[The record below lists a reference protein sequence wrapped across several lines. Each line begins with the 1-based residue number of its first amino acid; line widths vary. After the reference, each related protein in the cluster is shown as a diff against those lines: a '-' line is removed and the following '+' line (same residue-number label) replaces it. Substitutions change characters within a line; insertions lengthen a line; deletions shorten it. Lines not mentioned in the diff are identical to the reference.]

1 MDCEKIPK
9 RICKGEK
16 SLALNTEIL
25 SQKNEYGYYE
35 IRMESVGG
43 QGANLAG
50 KILAD
55 AGILHMGL
63 NGVNFASYG
72 SEKKGT
78 PVKSFI
84 KFSEG
89 DKDIRVNSPVVEP
102 HLLVVFHTNLAG
114 KVAVM
119 QGVKPGSKVIVNT
132 PKKCSEIRDLLQV
145 PGGITLYCV
154 DAMKIAVEE
163 KVRINTT
170 IMGTICRAVDFLTKD
185 AVYASIKDIFGH
197 KYPHLLEPNLNAF
210 ERGHEE
216 VDIMEVADDAKYEV
230 QPFQPFHPKMGWK
243 NAPIGGVITNPGN
256 TVLNDMSM
264 SRSGFYPQWHEDLC
278 INCAECDSVCP
289 DQSMIF
295 VTKKDDKGVEKR
307 FMTGVDMQHC
317 KGCLR
322 CVDVCPKQALTAERE
337 IED

>member
-1 MDCEKIPK
+1 
-9 RICKGEK
+9 
-16 SLALNTEIL
+16 LAQQTEIL
-25 SQKNEYGYYE
+25 KQKNEYGYYE

-84 KFSEG
+84 KFSEP
-89 DKDIRVNSPVVEP
+89 DRDIRVNSPVVEP

-119 QGVKPGSKVIVNT
+119 QGVKPGAAVIVNT
-132 PKKCSEIRDLLQV
+132 PKKCDEVRDLLQV
-145 PGGITLYCV
+145 PGGVTLYCV
-154 DAMKIAVEE
+154 DAMKISVEE

-185 AVYASIKDIFGH
+185 AVHASIKDIFGH

-216 VDIMEVADDAKYEV
+216 VDILEVPDDGKYPV
-230 QPFQPFHPKMGWK
+230 QPFTPFRPKLGWK
-243 NAPIGGVITNPGN
+243 NAPIGGVIPNPGN
-256 TVLNDMSM
+256 TALNDMSM
-264 SRSGFYPQWHEDLC
+264 SRSGFYPVWHEDLC
-278 INCAECDSVCP
+278 INCGECDSVCP
-289 DQSMIF
+289 DQAMIF
-295 VTKKDDKGVEKR
+295 VTRKDDKGEDKR
-307 FMTGVDMQHC
+307 FMTGVNLQYC
-317 KGCLR
+317 KGCMR

-337 IED
+337 TE

>member
-1 MDCEKIPK
+1 M
-9 RICKGEK
+9 
-16 SLALNTEIL
+16 ALNTEIL

>member
-1 MDCEKIPK
+1 LVE
-9 RICKGEK
+9 
-16 SLALNTEIL
+16 ATEIL
-25 SQKNEYGYYE
+25 KQKNQFGYYE

-84 KFSEG
+84 KFAEPG
-89 DKDIRVNSPVVEP
+89 KDIRVNSPVVEP

-114 KVAVM
+114 KVPIL
-119 QGVKPGSKVIVNT
+119 QGVKPGARVIVNT
-132 PKKCSEIRDLLQV
+132 PKSCAVVRDLLQV
-145 PGGITLYCV
+145 PGGVTLYCV
-154 DAMKIAVEE
+154 DAMKISVEE

-170 IMGTICRAVDFLTKD
+170 IMGTICLAVDFLTED
-185 AVYASIKDIFGH
+185 AVRASIKDIFGH

-210 ERGHEE
+210 ERGAREAE
-216 VDIMEVADDAKYEV
+216 VLEVPDDGKYEV
-230 QPFQPFHPKMGWK
+230 QPFSYFRPKLGWK
-243 NAPIGGVITNPGN
+243 TAPIGGIILNPGN

-264 SRSGFYPQWHEDLC
+264 SRTGFYPLWHEDLC
-278 INCAECDSVCP
+278 IHCGECDTACP
-289 DQSMIF
+289 DQCMLF
-295 VTKKDDKGVEKR
+295 VTRPDDKGKDNR
-307 FMTGVDMQHC
+307 FMTGVDMKHC

-322 CVDVCPKQALTAERE
+322 CVDVCPKDALTAELE

>member
-1 MDCEKIPK
+1 
-9 RICKGEK
+9 
-16 SLALNTEIL
+16 LALNTEIL